1 MKRNNCFVYPKTV
14 RESIEG
20 VRHYDVGKEKLPSVT
35 TILKAT
41 ESEEK
46 KLRRVLSMETND
58 EQPEALFSGLYTRV
72 EQHLDEINRLQNRI
86 VVLQEI
92 ADPE

>member
-1 MKRNNCFVYPKTV
+1 MNKTTVKRVIKRQFNAV
-14 RESIEG
+14 I
-20 VRHYDVGKEKLPSVT
+20 D
-35 TILKAT
+35 
-41 ESEEK
+41 EEK